1 LRGLDP
7 ESILPQTEER
17 MLVLGIET
25 STMQGGV
32 ALVGDRGLASEYTLN
47 VEATHSERLL
57 PTIDRM
63 LQDAGVGLDD
73 LGGIAVSIG
82 PGSFTGLRIGLSTV
96 KGLAYATGLPVVSVP
111 TLEALAWT
119 VPGARWQVC
128 PVLDARK
135 QEIYTALFLHEPA
148 GLHRL
153 MEDVAL
159 APEDLCGRIRKPT
172 LFLGDGVEAYAEVFR
187 ALLGD
192 KLLLP
197 PVASRGARPACVA
210 ELGRGRL
217 LRGERDAVESLV
229 PRYLRPSEAELRR
242 QRAPAAREH

>member
-1 LRGLDP
+1 
-7 ESILPQTEER
+7 
-17 MLVLGIET
+17 MLVLGVET

-32 ALVGDRGLASEYTLN
+32 ALVGDGGMVSEYTLN

-63 LQDAGVGLDD
+63 LQDACIALEG

-111 TLEALAWT
+111 TLEALAWA
-119 VPGARWQVC
+119 VPAARWQVC

-135 QEIYTALFLHEPA
+135 QEVYAALFQHEA
-148 GLHRL
+148 GGLRRL

-172 LFLGDGVEAYAEVFR
+172 LFLGDGVEAYGDLFR
-187 ALLGD
+187 HLLGD
-192 KLLLP
+192 KVLLP
-197 PVASRGARPACVA
+197 PLASRGARPACVA

-242 QRAPAAREH
+242 QRGSAGRSPAP